1 MCQGYISLKNV
12 LSRYT
17 NMADPAE
24 GQPPPAPGQEE
35 DEYYG
40 YFYGEEDKQLLD
52 PAWERQQKK
61 TFTAWINSHLR
72 KVDVQIEELSE
83 DLRDGLKLMLL
94 LEVLSGERLPKP
106 ERGRLRFH
114 LVSNVNK
121 ALEFILH
128 KGVKLVGIGAEEIV
142 DGNLKMTLGMIWTI
156 ILRFAIQDITVDEF
170 SAKEGL
176 LLWCQRK
183 TAPYKNVNVQNFHMS
198 FKDGLAFCA
207 LIHRHRPELIDY
219 NKLSKDDPMYNLNY
233 AFDVAE
239 QHLDIPKMLDAADM
253 VNEMKP
259 DERAVMTY
267 VSCYYHAFSSSQ
279 QAETA
284 AKRITKALNVNQGN
298 EKAIDQ
304 YENLASD
311 LLGWINNKIPEL
323 NDRTAQD
330 LQEMQDRLNGFR
342 KYKSD
347 EKPPKVDDKAT
358 LENLYNTLQTKLRL
372 SNRPIYMPQEGKL
385 VSDIDKAWKDLEQAE
400 KDFQDWILNQLRKL
414 ERLDH
419 LAMKFKHKC
428 DIHEAWSAGQDEY
441 LKADDIAGASL
452 ATLLAAQK
460 RHEAFG
466 SDLAAQQDR
475 VEQIVAIAQ
484 ELNTLG
490 YSGVDGVN
498 QRCKLI
504 CDGWDMLGD
513 LTHER
518 SNKLSQEIEKA
529 ERLDNLWLQYA
540 KKASPFNNWMDGAKE
555 DLMDLFSVHSIEEVQ
570 DLKDAQEKFKAN
582 MPAAQE
588 EFESILALQVAIDEM
603 SGVGN
608 PYTNTKAEDL
618 QAKWEEILT
627 LIPKRDAT
635 LSEETTL
642 QQDNER
648 LRVQFAQMANEIGK
662 WINER
667 TQKMADIGL
676 SARGTLENQLE
687 ELKAL
692 NDEIN
697 NFKTSV
703 EELNNVN
710 TVVQEAMIFENL
722 HTPYTME
729 IIRIRFEQLL
739 TGSARNIN
747 EVENQI
753 MMRDSFGISEDQ
765 MKELR
770 SSFNHFDKSKNGQLE
785 YKEFKQCLVSLGHSI
800 DVDSS
805 EQEFKNIINMVDP
818 NGSGFVSF
826 QAFLDFMTREMA
838 DNDTAD
844 QVMESF
850 RILAGDKP
858 YITAEELRR
867 ELAQE
872 QAEYCI
878 ARMSAYTGPDAVP
891 GALDYRSFSTALY
904 GESDL

>member
-1 MCQGYISLKNV
+1 
-12 LSRYT
+12 
-17 NMADPAE
+17 MA
-24 GQPPPAPGQEE
+24 GQEPADVAGQE
-35 DEYYG
+35 DEIYG
-40 YFYGEEDKQLLD
+40 YFYGEEDKGLMD

-72 KVDVQIEELSE
+72 KVNVQIEELSE

-94 LEVLSGERLPKP
+94 LEVISGERLPKP

-121 ALEFILH
+121 ALEFIMN
-128 KGVKLVGIGAEEIV
+128 KGVKLVSIGAEEIV
-142 DGNLKMTLGMIWTI
+142 DGNMKMTLGMIWTI

-207 LIHRHRPELIDY
+207 LIHRHRPDLIEY
-219 NKLSKDDPMYNLNY
+219 EKLSKDDPMHNLNY
-233 AFDVAE
+233 AFEVAE
-239 QHLDIPKMLDAADM
+239 KHLDIPKMLDAEDM
-253 VNEMKP
+253 VNQVKP

-284 AKRITKALNVNQGN
+284 AKRILKALNVNQGN
-298 EKAIDQ
+298 EKSIEE
-304 YENLASD
+304 YENLASN
-311 LLGWINNKIPEL
+311 LLDWINKKIPEL
-323 NDRTAQD
+323 SDRTGGSLAD
-330 LQEMQDRLNGFR
+330 MQDKLNDFR
-342 KYKSD
+342 NYKGH

-372 SNRPIYMPQEGKL
+372 SNRPIYMPQDGIL
-385 VSDIDKAWKDLEQAE
+385 VSNIDKAWKDLEQAE

-441 LKADDIAGASL
+441 LKADDITGASL
-452 ATLLAAQK
+452 ATLLAARK
-460 RHEAFG
+460 RHEAFE

-490 YSGVDGVN
+490 YSKVDEVN
-498 QRCKLI
+498 TRCKKI
-504 CDGWDMLGD
+504 CDGWDTLGD
-513 LTHER
+513 LTIAR
-518 SNKLSQEIEKA
+518 NQKLADEIEKA
-529 ERLDNLWLQYA
+529 ERLDNLWLEYA

-555 DLMDLFSVHSIEEVQ
+555 DLMDLFSVHTIEEVQ

-588 EFESILALQVAIDEM
+588 EYESILSIQKYIDSM
-603 SGVGN
+603 SDQKN
-608 PYTNTKAEDL
+608 PYTNTNASDL
-618 QAKWEEILT
+618 TAKWDEILE
-627 LIPKRDAT
+627 LIPKRDKM
-635 LSEETTL
+635 LSDETTL
-642 QQDNER
+642 QQNNER
-648 LRVQFAQMANEIGK
+648 LRVQFAQMGNEIGA
-662 WINER
+662 WIEQR
-667 TQKMADIGL
+667 TQKMVNISLGA
-676 SARGTLENQLE
+676 SGTLEDQLQ
-687 ELKAL
+687 ELKL
-692 NDEIN
+692 LSDEIE
-697 NFKTSV
+697 NFKEHILEV
-703 EELNNVN
+703 NNIN
-710 TVVQEAMIFENL
+710 NVVQEAMIFENP

-729 IIRIRFEQLL
+729 ILRIRFEQLL
-739 TGSARNIN
+739 TGCTRNIN

-753 MMRDSFGISEDQ
+753 MMRDSFGITEEQ

-770 SSFNHFDKSKNGQLE
+770 ASFNHFDKSGNGQLE
-785 YKEFKQCLVSLGHSI
+785 YKEFKQCLVSLGQSI
-800 DVDSS
+800 DVDDSS
-805 EQEFKNIINMVDP
+805 EREFKQYVAMVDP
-818 NGSGFVSF
+818 NGTGYVSF

-838 DNDTAD
+838 DIDTAD

-858 YITAEELRR
+858 YITAEELKR
-867 ELAQE
+867 ELPGE

-878 ARMSAYTGPDAVP
+878 ARMSPYTGADAVP
-891 GALDYRSFSTALY
+891 GALDYKSFSTALY

>member
-1 MCQGYISLKNV
+1 
-12 LSRYT
+12 
-17 NMADPAE
+17 MAEASTQAQEAE
-24 GQPPPAPGQEE
+24 VF
-35 DEYYG
+35 G
-40 YFYGEEDKQLLD
+40 YFYGEDDKQLLD

-72 KVDVQIEELSE
+72 KVDVQIETLEE

-94 LEVLSGERLPKP
+94 LEVISGERLPKP

-121 ALEFILH
+121 ALEYILS
-128 KGVKLVGIGAEEIV
+128 KGVKLVMVGAEEIV

-183 TAPYKNVNVQNFHMS
+183 TAPYKNVNVTNFHMS
-198 FKDGLAFCA
+198 FKDGLAFAA
-207 LIHRHRPELIDY
+207 LIHRHRPELIEY
-219 NKLSKDDPMYNLNY
+219 EKLSKDDPMHNLNY

-239 QHLDIPKMLDAADM
+239 KHLDIPRMLDAEDM
-253 VNEMKP
+253 VNQVKP

-284 AKRITKALNVNQGN
+284 AKRILKALNVNQGN
-298 EKAIDQ
+298 EQSIDD
-304 YENLASD
+304 YENLASG
-311 LLGWINNKIPEL
+311 LLDWINKKIPEF
-323 NDRTAQD
+323 NDRTAGSLED
-330 LQEMQDRLNGFR
+330 MQEKLNDFR
-342 KYKSD
+342 NYNGI
-347 EKPPKVDDKAT
+347 EKPPKVDDKAN
-358 LENLYNTLQTKLRL
+358 LENCYNTLQTKLRL
-372 SNRPIYMPQEGKL
+372 SNRPIYMPHDGIL
-385 VSDIDKAWKDLEQAE
+385 VKNIDKAWKELEQAE

-428 DIHEAWSAGQDEY
+428 DIHEGWSAGQDEY
-441 LKADDIAGASL
+441 LKSGDIPGASL
-452 ATLLAAQK
+452 ATLLACRK
-460 RHEAFG
+460 RHEAFE

-490 YSGVDGVN
+490 YSKVDEVN
-498 QRCKLI
+498 ARCKNI
-504 CDGWDMLGD
+504 CDGWDTLGD
-513 LTHER
+513 LTIARNE
-518 SNKLSQEIEKA
+518 KLSAAIEIA
-529 ERLDNLWLQYA
+529 ERLDNLWLEYA

-555 DLMDLFSVHSIEEVQ
+555 DLMDLFSVHTIEEVQ

-588 EFESILALQVAIDEM
+588 EYESILGLQKYIDGM
-603 SGVGN
+603 SDGCGN

-618 QAKWEEILT
+618 VNKWEEIME
-627 LIPKRDAT
+627 LIPKRDS
-635 LSEETTL
+635 LLNDETAL
-642 QQDNER
+642 QQNNES
-648 LRVQFAQMANEIGK
+648 LRVQFAQMANGIGQ
-662 WINER
+662 WIKDK
-667 TQKMADIGL
+667 TDKMADIGL
-676 SARGTLENQLE
+676 SARGTLEDQLQ
-687 ELKAL
+687 ELRTL
-692 NDEIN
+692 SDEIES
-697 NFKTSV
+697 FKEHILEV
-703 EELNNVN
+703 NNVN
-710 TVVQEAMIFENL
+710 NVVQEAMIFENP
-722 HTPYTME
+722 HTPFSME

-739 TGSARNIN
+739 TGSTRNIN

-753 MMRDSFGISEDQ
+753 MMRDSFGITEEQ

-770 SSFNHFDKSKNGQLE
+770 GSFNHFDKSRNNQLE
-785 YKEFKQCLVSLGHSI
+785 YNEFKQCLVSLGHSI
-800 DVDSS
+800 DVDDKG
-805 EQEFKNIINMVDP
+805 EQEFKHILSLVDP
-818 NGSGFVSF
+818 NQTGLISF

-838 DNDTAD
+838 DTDTAE

-858 YITAEELRR
+858 FITAEELRR
-867 ELAQE
+867 ELPPE
-872 QAEYCI
+872 QATYCI
-878 ARMSAYTGPDAVP
+878 ARMCMYTGADGVE